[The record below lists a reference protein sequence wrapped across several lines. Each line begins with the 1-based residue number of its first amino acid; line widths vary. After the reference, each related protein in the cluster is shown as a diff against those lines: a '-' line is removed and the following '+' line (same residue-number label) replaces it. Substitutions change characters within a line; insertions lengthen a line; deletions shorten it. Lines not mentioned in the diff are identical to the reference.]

1 MPVIRQPDRT
11 PMVRRRLL
19 APVFALLSLL
29 LFAALIVLVSSQH
42 RLRLIIG
49 SYKIVDSSADI
60 AASDS
65 FRYMA
70 DPQNKSASQFS
81 VAVAILQH
89 FDSTHPMLPGDAL
102 PAIDQPD
109 TCQRLL
115 EEGKRVHC
123 YNADIGVCA
132 LFAKNNI
139 LARLWDIN
147 GAFELGGIGHNLLE
161 IFDAPTGKWIAL
173 DPYYHCYFT
182 LGSDSIAIGVPVLRN
197 ALLNQPMMVHL
208 VRYSTNAEQRPD
220 ADIRSELILL
230 VPGAMLHANNDF
242 RWRYAHRYGWLM
254 PIASIFDGLPLRMS
268 RGIRMLMLGSN
279 DTHYII
285 EDSRSPHYP
294 FTAMKWLFW
303 GLFFLFVLFCMLTII
318 ELRSKRQ
325 RGMNSSPTQSN

>member
-1 MPVIRQPDRT
+1 MPVIRQPDRSPT
-11 PMVRRRLL
+11 VRRRSL

-29 LFAALIVLVSSQH
+29 LFAALMVLVSSQH

-49 SYKIVDSSADI
+49 SYEIVDSSADI
-60 AASDS
+60 APSDS

-70 DPQNKSASQFS
+70 DPQNNSASQFS
-81 VAVAILQH
+81 IAITILQQ

-115 EEGKRVHC
+115 EEGRRVHC

-132 LFAKNNI
+132 LLAKKNI

-161 IFDAPTGKWIAL
+161 VFDAPTGKWIAL

-182 LGSDSIAIGVPVLRN
+182 LGSDSIAIGVPALRT
-197 ALLNQPMMVHL
+197 ALMNDPMSVHL

-230 VPGAMLHANNDF
+230 VPGAMLHSNNDF

-254 PIASIFDGLPLRMS
+254 PIASIFDRFPLRAS
-268 RGIRMLMLGSN
+268 RGIRMLMLGSD
-279 DTHYII
+279 DTHYIV
-285 EDSRSPHYP
+285 EDTHSPHYP
-294 FTAMKWLFW
+294 FTAMKWVFW
-303 GLFFLFVLFCMLTII
+303 SLFVLFVLFLVLTII
-318 ELRSKRQ
+318 EFRSKR
-325 RGMNSSPTQSN
+325 RTGSI